1 MINFSKVRP
10 NQRRVKAEMDA
21 WAKGRKTNA
30 LKIVTVS
37 PVKSRQISKRMASM
51 MMATDGPLISAD
63 D

>member
-51 MMATDGPLISAD
+51 MMVTDGPLISAD